1 MRPVRK
7 AEFFAAIAAPLM
19 RLLFR
24 TLRVR
29 VIDRA
34 GFTAATE
41 LRPLFYVFWHN
52 RMLIM
57 PYIFERYVRPRP
69 AAALTSASKD
79 GEFVAAIVRQ
89 FGILPVRGSSSR
101 RGGQALVEMRRLV
114 RRNYIVGVTPD
125 GPRGPRAEL
134 QSGVVKLAQ
143 LTGAPVMPVHVRYS
157 HCWRLKTWDGFMIPR
172 PFSSVEVT
180 FDELQS
186 VAETSD
192 DDAFEKERARLEL
205 VLRGASDA

>member
-1 MRPVRK
+1 
-7 AEFFAAIAAPLM
+7 M

-29 VIDRA
+29 ITDRA
-34 GFTAATE
+34 GLTSATE
-41 LRPLFYVFWHN
+41 PRPLFYVFWHN
-52 RMLIM
+52 RMLMM

-79 GEFVAAIVRQ
+79 GEFVAAIVRR
-89 FGILPVRGSSSR
+89 FGIRAVRGSSSR
-101 RGGQALVEMRRLV
+101 RGGQALVEMRRLL
-114 RRNYIVGVTPD
+114 RQDYIVGVTPD

-143 LTGAPVMPVHVRYS
+143 LTGAPILPVHVRYS
-157 HCWRLKTWDGFMIPR
+157 HCWRLKTWDSFMIPR

-180 FDELQS
+180 FDELQR
-186 VAETSD
+186 VAETRD
-192 DDAFEKERARLEL
+192 DDAFEKERARLES
-205 VLRGASDA
+205 VLRGAADEYA

>member
-1 MRPVRK
+1 
-7 AEFFAAIAAPLM
+7 M

-29 VIDRA
+29 IIDRA
-34 GFTAATE
+34 GFIAATE

-89 FGILPVRGSSSR
+89 FRHSAGTRFELAARGTSA
-101 RGGQALVEMRRLV
+101 GGDA
-114 RRNYIVGVTPD
+114 PA
-125 GPRGPRAEL
+125 GPREITLWA
-134 QSGVVKLAQ
+134 
-143 LTGAPVMPVHVRYS
+143 
-157 HCWRLKTWDGFMIPR
+157 
-172 PFSSVEVT
+172 
-180 FDELQS
+180 
-186 VAETSD
+186 
-192 DDAFEKERARLEL
+192 
-205 VLRGASDA
+205 